1 MVRPNAI
8 FSDGFDTALSTWSA
22 RFRAVAGTTA
32 AGIPAGGGNVGLAAT
47 VGARNT
53 PAYVVDDT
61 PLNES
66 TYHAQFSFD
75 PNTLTTGAS
84 GTAWAT
90 VFEGRTTTGQ
100 AFAVQYHRVGTGA
113 ANGQVR
119 IVMSPE
125 PQPDRHHDRARGGPH
140 RGAHTV
146 RVDWVQGTAG
156 SLRLPVDGALRGTR
170 TGNNT
175 GTAMQVQSARLG
187 VIATT
192 TNTSTM
198 AGTAWFDSFISTRNS
213 IP

>member
-1 MVRPNAI
+1 M
-8 FSDGFDTALSTWSA
+8 
-22 RFRAVAGTTA
+22 AGTTA

-61 PLNES
+61 PVNES

-113 ANGQVR
+113 TDGQVR
-119 IVMSPE
+119 TVMSVLQ
-125 PQPDRHHDRARGGPH
+125 PQPDRHHDQQRGEPRRRRAHGP
-140 RGAHTV
+140 G
-146 RVDWVQGTAG
+146 
-156 SLRLPVDGALRGTR
+156 
-170 TGNNT
+170 
-175 GTAMQVQSARLG
+175 RLG
-187 VIATT
+187 PGERPA
-192 TNTSTM
+192 
-198 AGTAWFDSFISTRNS
+198 R
-213 IP
+213 